1 VVGVHTGLRAFWALT
16 SLVAASLPLPLSP
29 RALSPFEADDDQ
41 CFIHDHSFL
50 EERQGKR
57 RGRQRPHQE
66 AVLQIVSSLLRMA
79 HVARM
84 PHSQIQSQ
92 CHLAPCFL
100 MGRAGTRGLGGV
112 AGRRHS
118 VHEEIPEREVYLLN
132 EHRHWPLPNQTRG
145 SRLGSLYF
153 DDKN

>member
-1 VVGVHTGLRAFWALT
+1 MVGVHTGLRAFWALT

-84 PHSQIQSQ
+84 PRSESRSRRRVTSPRASSWAARAHAGAAASRVVGIACMVIFSDFVKGCRCIHS
-92 CHLAPCFL
+92 H
-100 MGRAGTRGLGGV
+100 MDK
-112 AGRRHS
+112 
-118 VHEEIPEREVYLLN
+118 
-132 EHRHWPLPNQTRG
+132 
-145 SRLGSLYF
+145 SLR
-153 DDKN
+153 